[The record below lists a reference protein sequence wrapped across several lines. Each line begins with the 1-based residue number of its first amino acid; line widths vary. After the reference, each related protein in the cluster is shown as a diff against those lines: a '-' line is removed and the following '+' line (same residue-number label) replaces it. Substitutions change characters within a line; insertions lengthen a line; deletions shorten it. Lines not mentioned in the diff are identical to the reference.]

1 MENDEMIDFNPE
13 GIDFLVKQ
21 VNDII
26 LKPVINNKL
35 LNDEKNIY
43 GGKFFKN
50 PWSNT
55 FICAKKNSGK
65 TNIIYHIIKNCAH
78 KNTRVILICGTVNID
93 PTYKKMCDMMEKKKI
108 RYDTFTSF
116 VDDDTGE
123 NVLSS
128 LLDELKNPEEP
139 EENNNGNLRLSDEEE
154 GQSPYEIEHEVK
166 VIKKGIDYGDTRIV
180 KKKKKKKPK
189 KKKPELLYSKIILVI
204 DDIGSARLPV
214 LSNLM
219 KQNRHHHMRILV
231 SSQHIFDLPPSALK
245 QLDYC
250 LVFKSLNQEKI
261 ERLKQDLDIG
271 NLTTDE
277 FYMLYK
283 ELTEEKYSFMYI
295 DVRNETYRQNFNIQI
310 EIKK

>member
-1 MENDEMIDFNPE
+1 MENDEMIDFN
-13 GIDFLVKQ
+13 VKQ
-21 VNDII
+21 VNNII

-65 TNIIYHIIKNCAH
+65 TNIIYHILKNCAH
-78 KNTRVILICGTVNID
+78 KNTRVILICGTINID
-93 PTYKKMCDMMEKKKI
+93 PTYKKLCDMMEKKKVL
-108 RYDTFTSF
+108 YETFTSF
-116 VDDDTGE
+116 VDDETGE

-139 EENNNGNLRLSDEEE
+139 EEKSDEEE
-154 GQSPYEIEHEVK
+154 EHEVK

-180 KKKKKKKPK
+180 KKKKKKLK

-219 KQNRHHHMRILV
+219 KQNRHHHMRIII
-231 SSQHIFDLPPSALK
+231 SSQHIHDLPPSALK

-310 EIKK
+310 EIITTGKK

>member
-1 MENDEMIDFNPE
+1 MENDEMIDFN
-13 GIDFLVKQ
+13 VKQ

-93 PTYKKMCDMMEKKKI
+93 PTYKKMCDMMDRKKI

-116 VDDDTGE
+116 VDDETGE

-128 LLDELKNPEEP
+128 LLEELKNPEEP
-139 EENNNGNLRLSDEEE
+139 EEKSDEEE
-154 GQSPYEIEHEVK
+154 EHEVK

-180 KKKKKKKPK
+180 KKKKKKLK

-277 FYMLYK
+277 FFMLYK

-310 EIKK
+310 EIKKK